1 MKSSLLKKI
10 YSCTFTQP
18 LYIYIYKTKP
28 KKDAFFVLEVYKD
41 ILLKIIVNLFYWKNG
56 FLFSVLC
63 FVFFF
68 NRYIHNFLNK
78 KIYDDEKYGIDE
90 AFKTK
95 LNTNQI

>member
-56 FLFSVLC
+56 FLF
-63 FVFFF
+63 VFCVFF
-68 NRYIHNFLNK
+68 NRYIHNSLKK

>member
-1 MKSSLLKKI
+1 MCSLYKCI
-10 YSCTFTQP
+10 
-18 LYIYIYKTKP
+18 YIYIYI
-28 KKDAFFVLEVYKD
+28 LEVYKD

-56 FLFSVLC
+56 FLFVFCVLC

-68 NRYIHNFLNK
+68 NRYIHNSLKK

>member
-18 LYIYIYKTKP
+18 LYIYITKP

-56 FLFSVLC
+56 FLFVFCVLC
-63 FVFFF
+63 FFF
-68 NRYIHNFLNK
+68 NRYIHNSLNK